1 MYILIF
7 LWKVW
12 AEWIWMD
19 VSGIYWNTIRFV
31 RHDCSVF
38 VHANTWFFGRALHHC
53 QFFAPNR
60 LLGSKTKHA
69 TQSQYGAMGELE
81 DCDTATQRDIPG
93 NRKNMGRLQGTEFS
107 LWPWHI
113 EIVDLPIKMCF
124 FLDCYAMFVY
134 QSVMFMII
142 IVMIVMMM
150 LIVIWVWVNT
160 YRYIF
165 SGMNI
170 HLPAILGFTR

>member
-1 MYILIF
+1 VF
-7 LWKVW
+7 LF
-12 AEWIWMD
+12 MQTRD
-19 VSGIYWNTIRFV
+19 
-31 RHDCSVF
+31 
-38 VHANTWFFGRALHHC
+38 FFGRALHHC

-93 NRKNMGRLQGTEFS
+93 NRTNMGRLQGTEFS

-124 FLDCYAMFVY
+124 FLHSYAMFVY

-150 LIVIWVWVNT
+150 LIVI
-160 YRYIF
+160 YRHHYPHHRRHHNHHPGKTSRF
-165 SGMNI
+165 FRGC
-170 HLPAILGFTR
+170 HDRLPFLDLTPWLNRRDVRY